1 MRPWRVWL
9 SGLACAATWIKGIPL
24 TREIEQLLPAP

>member
-1 MRPWRVWL
+1 L